1 MSASDDQRP
10 EQRPEWK
17 KALKEA
23 NAVGWIGFFILV
35 IAIGVG
41 TIYFGTDTAKAPA
54 NQASTSQSTQ

>member
-10 EQRPEWK
+10 AWK

-23 NAVGWIGFFILV
+23 NAVGWLGFFILV

-41 TIYFGTDTAKAPA
+41 TIYFGTETEKVAGS
-54 NQASTSQSTQ
+54 QASTSQSTQ